1 MYVCMYDSAVQLLYN
16 LIGFYWEWMSE
27 SAKFKNQ
34 TSSPRRDFQST
45 RKSRFTQSGLL
56 LMGKKKKKKKLITLA
71 HPHRNAGLLGYFH
84 LKPLATRYLLTLSM
98 SWARGA
104 TKVQRK
110 TFTGVIQIIICMRF
124 QHYNQHTTLFHSFIH
139 FPATYFPRPAR
150 PFVKECRPD
159 AVTTPV
165 FALQGPSDASL
176 LSRGQI

>member
-1 MYVCMYDSAVQLLYN
+1 MNQQSLKTKPAAPGETFSPPGSHVLHNQDCCW
-16 LIGFYWEWMSE
+16 WE
-27 SAKFKNQ
+27 
-34 TSSPRRDFQST
+34 
-45 RKSRFTQSGLL
+45 
-56 LMGKKKKKKKLITLA
+56 KKKEKKLITLA

-165 FALQGPSDASL
+165 FALQGPSDTSL